1 MKLKVVRAFVDK
13 VKTYK
18 TYKVGEI
25 ITLPDVRAKDAIAKG
40 LAVEISEETTKEISE
55 EATEEKTETKAK
67 AKPRKR
73 AKKKEE

>member
-25 ITLPDVRAKDAIAKG
+25 ITLPDVRAKNAIAKG
-40 LAVEISEETTKEISE
+40 LAVAFEEK
-55 EATEEKTETKAK
+55 ATEEITETKTE
-67 AKPRKR
+67 AKPRKKP
-73 AKKKEE
+73 KKKEA

>member
-40 LAVEISEETTKEISE
+40 LAVEISEETTEETSE

>member
-25 ITLPDVRAKDAIAKG
+25 ITLPDERAKNAIAKG
-40 LAVEISEETTKEISE
+40 LAVAFEEK
-55 EATEEKTETKAK
+55 ATEEITETKTE
-67 AKPRKR
+67 AKPRKKP
-73 AKKKEE
+73 KKKEA

>member
-25 ITLPDVRAKDAIAKG
+25 IELPDERAKNAIDKG
-40 LAVEISEETTKEISE
+40 LAVIIAD
-55 EATEEKTETKAK
+55 EADEEKTEIKAE
-67 AKPRKR
+67 AKPRKKP
-73 AKKKEE
+73 KKKEA

>member
-40 LAVEISEETTKEISE
+40 LAVAFEEK
-55 EATEEKTETKAK
+55 ATEEITETKTE
-67 AKPRKR
+67 AKPRKKP
-73 AKKKEE
+73 KKKEA